1 MTGRRYNQSTNRRE
15 GSVTNI
21 EHRRNFI
28 INVVYVALILA
39 IVLLTV
45 KYVLGLIWPFF
56 LAFLFSW
63 CMTPLIRWMTVK
75 CHVKRPIAAIICL
88 LLFFTV
94 LGGLLAVLTVSAVSG
109 LQNLVVFLPQLYRNN
124 IEPWLQS
131 AMDWAMHFSERL
143 GPDAYEIVTSAIPN
157 IVSSIGN
164 AVTSFSMRAVGV
176 VSGLVTKL
184 PSMLL
189 STLICVIATVFM
201 TLDFHKMTA
210 FLLRQLPAR
219 ARHVTVKA
227 KETFVSVVLKYG
239 KSYGIIMGVTFCELL
254 VGLLLLRQQQAPLLA
269 LIIAVFDIF
278 PVVGAGFILIPWG
291 IITLLSGSIAKG
303 LGLLALYIVITII
316 RQFMEPRV
324 VGHQVGLHPLV
335 TLIAMLVGTKLFGGI
350 GLLGLPIAC
359 AILKN
364 LDDSGVIHLLRREG
378 APAPAAAAAEAAP
391 ETAPEPPEK
400 N

>member
-1 MTGRRYNQSTNRRE
+1 M
-15 GSVTNI
+15 
-21 EHRRNFI
+21 
-28 INVVYVALILA
+28 ALIFA
-39 IVLLTV
+39 IVMLVV

-56 LAFLFSW
+56 LAFVFSW
-63 CMTPLIRWMTVK
+63 SMTPLIRWMTVK
-75 CHVKRPIAAIICL
+75 CHLKRPIAAVLCL

-94 LGGLLAVLTVSAVSG
+94 LGGLLTVLLVSVVSW
-109 LQNLVVFLPQLYRNN
+109 LQDLMVFLPQLYRDT
-124 IEPWLQS
+124 IEPWLQV
-131 AMDWAMHFSERL
+131 AMGWIMDLAERM
-143 GPDAYEIVTSAIPN
+143 GPDAYEIVNSAMPDI
-157 IVSSIGN
+157 ISSIGN

-210 FLLRQLPAR
+210 FLLRQLPER

-239 KSYGIIMGVTFCELL
+239 KSYGIIMGITFCELL

-269 LIIAVFDIF
+269 LLIAIFDIF
-278 PVVGAGFILIPWG
+278 PVVGAGFILIPWA
-291 IITLLSGSIAKG
+291 IITLLGGATAKG
-303 LGLLALYIVITII
+303 LGLIALYIVITII

-324 VGHQVGLHPLV
+324 VDHQVGLHPLV

-359 AILKN
+359 AIIKN
-364 LDDSGVIHLLRREG
+364 LDDSGVIHLLRREDS
-378 APAPAAAAAEAAP
+378 PAPMPEAR
-391 ETAPEPPEK
+391 EK